1 MNKNILQQNYYQLF
15 DLPQSFMLDMTVL
28 KSKMR
33 TLQQE
38 YHPDNFANDSELST
52 SALSISSYINHAYNT
67 LLNPLTRAI
76 YLLELAK
83 ITVDLVHDTKF
94 TPEFLFK
101 QIELRESIEEAESAS
116 DIDALEEIEQQLK
129 DEADN
134 LVVTINQYFAVQ
146 QYNEI
151 IELIKQLSFYDK
163 LLQVVDRTLS
173 NL

>member
-15 DLPQSFMLDMTVL
+15 DLPQSFMLDMTAL

-52 SALSISSYINHAYNT
+52 LALSISSYINHAYNT